1 METNLAIW
9 FLWPCLFVAPIYF
22 SPKFFIASARIVL
35 PIAYGM
41 FAIGLFTIGYEN
53 ISSSNFYNI
62 ANFGIAAKKQVS
74 FQADDNFFNAITVL
88 FSVCAAFLLWK
99 GLTDFDKLKETL
111 NEEAEKIWAIVFL
124 TNYLR
129 EDEDTSAVN
138 IQNISATDE
147 ICREFKG
154 YIDLAIGNSTKADG
168 SSSLDVLKH
177 SDDVIDKCVSYTKK
191 ITVKPGD
198 ANDLIALEE
207 IMKNLSELVSIRSQ
221 RRVCMQKSM
230 PPFVLGALLVMS
242 FSVLVPFFGNGAS
255 ILSVNNVYVFLL
267 SSTHMFIFMTLLDL
281 SAPFDGYFSIQMDA
295 FREASTRI
303 NRLLDGRKLG

>member
-1 METNLAIW
+1 M
-9 FLWPCLFVAPIYF
+9 
-22 SPKFFIASARIVL
+22 
-35 PIAYGM
+35 
-41 FAIGLFTIGYEN
+41 
-53 ISSSNFYNI
+53 
-62 ANFGIAAKKQVS
+62 
-74 FQADDNFFNAITVL
+74 
-88 FSVCAAFLLWK
+88 
-99 GLTDFDKLKETL
+99 
-111 NEEAEKIWAIVFL
+111 
-124 TNYLR
+124 R